1 MNNILYTKKIKMT
14 PELQKKLDDLIHQ
27 YKVMLFMKGSP
38 DMPMCGFSAQ
48 AVEMLIDNGIY
59 FESFDIYSDEEVR
72 QGLKEYK
79 DWPTYPQLYVNGE
92 LIGGLDIM
100 VEMQQAGEF
109 EDIKK
114 QVGMN

>member
-1 MNNILYTKKIKMT
+1 MLT
-14 PELQKKLDDLIHQ
+14 PELQKRLDDLIHQ

-48 AVEMLIDNGIY
+48 IVEILIDQGIY

-79 DWPTYPQLYVNGE
+79 DWPTYPQLYINGE
-92 LIGGLDIM
+92 LIGGLDIIQ
-100 VEMQQAGEF
+100 EMLEAGEL
-109 EDIKK
+109 EDLKK
-114 QVGMN
+114 DVGME

>member
-1 MNNILYTKKIKMT
+1 MT
-14 PELQKKLDDLIHQ
+14 PELQKRLDDLINQ

-48 AVEMLIDNGIY
+48 IVEILIDQGIY

-79 DWPTYPQLYVNGE
+79 DWPTYPQLYINGE
-92 LIGGLDIM
+92 LIWGLDIIQ
-100 VEMQQAGEF
+100 EMLEAGEL
-109 EDIKK
+109 EDLKK
-114 QVGMN
+114 EVWMQ